1 MSALD
6 LFSLDVL
13 GTQNT
18 LIANT
23 IQLLL
28 WGISEIKLELEVPM
42 QTITDLFLTILH
54 YLCVTLWLLPGKR
67 QLVTA
72 TKPHHN
78 LQLRKIFTS
87 QALPWDNLGTS
98 KLTIWEWIQSP
109 LLVN

>member
-13 GTQNT
+13 GTQNM

-78 LQLRKIFTS
+78 L
-87 QALPWDNLGTS
+87 
-98 KLTIWEWIQSP
+98 
-109 LLVN
+109 